1 MTILDIILILSK
13 PSEGHLSDSFFLCIV
28 FSLICLSVF
37 QVILKIKSKKHMAAW
52 RQSLI
57 SDSLP
62 NYATLH
68 DTIKLYGESAIP
80 LELQMHRKQTKKSH
94 LLNVI

>member
-1 MTILDIILILSK
+1 
-13 PSEGHLSDSFFLCIV
+13 
-28 FSLICLSVF
+28 
-37 QVILKIKSKKHMAAW
+37 MAAW